1 MLTALRLLMNW
12 NVSVNT
18 LTAAPVRQLPVT
30 PQARFSH
37 QPVLPPCLP
46 RFALAERLQAPH
58 QIRLPA
64 THCLPVLLF
73 YQVRVPYL
81 HSRLQVTAVPRARQA
96 TVFQVS
102 PPHLGQ
108 LQHLFPFHLRSRSHL
123 HVPNLAP
130 LLAPHHLYRASVD
143 LQFQFLHHHL

>member
-73 YQVRVPYL
+73 YQVQYYFNICWFLYQAYL
-81 HSRLQVTAVPRARQA
+81 YTILK
-96 TVFQVS
+96 
-102 PPHLGQ
+102 
-108 LQHLFPFHLRSRSHL
+108 
-123 HVPNLAP
+123 
-130 LLAPHHLYRASVD
+130 YII
-143 LQFQFLHHHL
+143 